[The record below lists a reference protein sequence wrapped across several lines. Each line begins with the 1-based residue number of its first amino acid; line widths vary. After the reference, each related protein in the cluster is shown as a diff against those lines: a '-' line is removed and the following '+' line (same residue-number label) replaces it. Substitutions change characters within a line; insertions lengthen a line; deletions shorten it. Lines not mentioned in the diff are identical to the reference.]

1 MGNLRGV
8 GGLARCVSCGEV
20 HWNLRFNVASDAVQ
34 ECRVCG
40 SELSAEPR
48 RRARRFEKL
57 VPERRDIAQ
66 PGGAAGLGPTA
77 TS

>member
-1 MGNLRGV
+1 MGNLPGM
-8 GGLARCVSCGEV
+8 GGLARCVACGEV
-20 HWNLRFNVASDAVQ
+20 HWNLRFSPSSDAVQ

-57 VPERRDIAQ
+57 VPERRDVAQ

-77 TS
+77 AS

>member
-1 MGNLRGV
+1 
-8 GGLARCVSCGEV
+8 
-20 HWNLRFNVASDAVQ
+20 VQ

-48 RRARRFEKL
+48 RIGRRFEKL
-57 VPERRDIAQ
+57 VPERRDVVQ
-66 PGGAAGLGPTA
+66 PRGAAGLGSRA

>member
-1 MGNLRGV
+1 M

-20 HWNLRFNVASDAVQ
+20 HWNLRFSSSRDAVQ

-40 SELSAEPR
+40 SELSAVHR
-48 RRARRFEKL
+48 RPVRRFERF
-57 VPERRDIAQ
+57 VAERAEVTK
-66 PGGAAGLGPTA
+66 PGGAAGLGPSA

>member
-1 MGNLRGV
+1 M

-20 HWNLRFNVASDAVQ
+20 HWNLSFNSSRDAVQ

-40 SELSAEPR
+40 SELSAER
-48 RRARRFEKL
+48 RRPARRFERI
-57 VPERRDIAQ
+57 VPERRNAG
-66 PGGAAGLGPTA
+66 PAGGAAGLGPST